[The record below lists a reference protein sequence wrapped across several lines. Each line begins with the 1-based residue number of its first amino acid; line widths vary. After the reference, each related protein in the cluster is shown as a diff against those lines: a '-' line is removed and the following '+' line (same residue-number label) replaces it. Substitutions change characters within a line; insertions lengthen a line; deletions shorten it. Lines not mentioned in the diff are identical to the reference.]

1 MAPAAAETFL
11 ANVNQPKSAHNFIVL
26 NFDEVFAIVV
36 QYVSHMNLLSIVVL
50 KKKKSF
56 LRRHHK
62 KVFRGAVENRVY
74 CNHN

>member
-1 MAPAAAETFL
+1 MAPAAETFL

-36 QYVSHMNLLSIVVL
+36 QSVSHMNLLSIVVL
-50 KKKKSF
+50 KKRRA

-62 KVFRGAVENRVY
+62 KVFGGAVENRVY